1 MLDIHSFLENLI
13 STFNVTEISAE
24 DIVDTNGAEDV
35 FVGDKIN

>member
-1 MLDIHSFLENLI
+1 MFDIHSFLENLI

-24 DIVDTNGAEDV
+24 DIVDTNAAGDV